1 MSVPVRP
8 LQDLVAEVATAYFT
22 HTLVA
27 PERIPEVMTAITDGL
42 LAAGQGLVRPPA
54 PTLTE
59 RPSPLTPDQ
68 IRQSITPEALISFED
83 GKKYKLLRR
92 HLRNRALTPSQYRA
106 KWGLPPDYPMVAP
119 ACSARRSA
127 VARGRA
133 AHKLG
138 PASIH
143 SLRA

>member
-1 MSVPVRP
+1 MSESVRP

-22 HTLVA
+22 HTLVS
-27 PERIPEVMTAITDGL
+27 PDRIPEVMAAITDGL
-42 LAAGQGLVRPPA
+42 LAAGQGLVRNPA
-54 PTLTE
+54 AGSAE
-59 RPSPLTPDQ
+59 RASPLTPEQ

-127 VARGRA
+127 VARRRSA
-133 AHKLG
+133 LKLA

>member
-27 PERIPEVMTAITDGL
+27 PERIPEVMAAITDGL
-42 LAAGQGLVRPPA
+42 LAAGEGLVRSPA
-54 PTLTE
+54 ASLVE

-133 AHKLG
+133 AHKPV

>member
-1 MSVPVRP
+1 MSECGRP
-8 LQDLVAEVATAYFT
+8 LRELVAEVASAYFT
-22 HTLVA
+22 HTPVA
-27 PERIPEVMTAITDGL
+27 PDRVREVMEAITASL
-42 LAAGQGLVRPPA
+42 SAADA
-54 PTLTE
+54 LTPE
-59 RPSPLTPDQ
+59 PDADQQRGPLTAEQ
-68 IRQSITPEALISFED
+68 ILASITPEALISFED
-83 GKKYKLLRR
+83 GRKYKLLRR
-92 HLRNRALTPSQYRA
+92 HLRNRHLTPSQYRA

-143 SLRA
+143 SPRLSA

>member
-54 PTLTE
+54 PSLAE

-133 AHKLG
+133 AHK
-138 PASIH
+138 PESASIH

>member
-1 MSVPVRP
+1 MSEPVRP
-8 LQDLVAEVATAYFT
+8 LQELVAEVAAAYFT

-27 PERIPEVMTAITDGL
+27 PERIPEVMAAITEGL
-42 LAAGQGLVRPPA
+42 LTAGQGLARPPQQTA
-54 PTLTE
+54 PERPTLTPE
-59 RPSPLTPDQ
+59 Q

-83 GKKYKLLRR
+83 GRKYKLLRR
-92 HLRNRALTPSQYRA
+92 HLRNRQLTPSQYRA

-127 VARGRA
+127 VARRRA
-133 AHKLG
+133 SPKSGL
-138 PASIH
+138 ASIH

>member
-1 MSVPVRP
+1 MSESVRP
-8 LQDLVAEVATAYFT
+8 LQELVAEVATAYFT
-22 HTLVA
+22 NTLVA
-27 PERIPEVMTAITDGL
+27 PDRIGEVMSAIT
-42 LAAGQGLVRPPA
+42 QGLIAADPGSVRSPA
-54 PTLTE
+54 AT
-59 RPSPLTPDQ
+59 PSGHAPLTPEQ

-83 GKKYKLLRR
+83 GKQYKLLRR
-92 HLRNRALTPSQYRA
+92 HLRNRSLTPSQYRA

-133 AHKLG
+133 PNKAKT
-138 PASIH
+138 ASIH

>member
-1 MSVPVRP
+1 MSESVRP
-8 LQDLVAEVATAYFT
+8 LQELVAEVATAYFT
-22 HTLVA
+22 NTLVA
-27 PERIPEVMTAITDGL
+27 PDRIVEVMSAIT
-42 LAAGQGLVRPPA
+42 QGLVAAGSGSVRAPAATPSGRPA
-54 PTLTE
+54 
-59 RPSPLTPDQ
+59 PLTPEQ

-92 HLRNRALTPSQYRA
+92 HLRNRSLTPSQYRA

-133 AHKLG
+133 PTKAKT
-138 PASIH
+138 ASIH